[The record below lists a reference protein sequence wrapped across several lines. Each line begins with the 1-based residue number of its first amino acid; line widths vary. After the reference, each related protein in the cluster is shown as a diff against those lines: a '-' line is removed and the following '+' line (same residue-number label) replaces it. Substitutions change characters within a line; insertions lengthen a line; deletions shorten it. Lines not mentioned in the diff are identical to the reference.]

1 MKCFCVYGIAL
12 SLLWYPRESSLHSR
26 LQNVVNY
33 FVNTFHSENKKFD
46 NTLNALQQI
55 ALLPEKESNEY
66 YNFGQMLKQMDASD
80 SIHTM
85 IK

>member
-1 MKCFCVYGIAL
+1 MVPKGKLFAL
-12 SLLWYPRESSLHSR
+12 SIEFF
-26 LQNVVNY
+26 VKY

-66 YNFGQMLKQMDASD
+66 YNFVKMLKQMDASD